1 MRLVLSWL
9 RDFVDIT
16 ASADE
21 IAGRIGLRG
30 FEVASVEPLGGGDAV
45 IDFEITANRPDCLSI
60 LGLAREV
67 ATAFDAPLTLPSADA
82 HAGVRLAT
90 VPTGASDRI
99 SVALEAEDLCPRYAG
114 LVADVTIGPS
124 PSWMTS
130 RLQAAGVRP
139 INAIVDITN
148 YVNLEIGQ
156 PMHAF
161 DHAKLAG
168 GAIRV
173 RRAKPGETIRTLD
186 DVDRK
191 LEPEMLVIADRD
203 RAQAVAGVMGGAA
216 SEVSASTKTVVFESA
231 YFTPASVRRTS
242 KRLNLKTEASI
253 RFERG
258 ADTSAQ
264 AMAIQRAVAL
274 MERIGAGRASGPIVD
289 AYPRPGERRQ
299 LSLRRDRLAR

>member
-9 RDFVDIT
+9 RDFVDIS
-16 ASADE
+16 ASADD
-21 IAGRIGLRG
+21 IAATIGLRG
-30 FEVASVEPLGGGDAV
+30 FEVASIEPFDGGDAV
-45 IDFEITANRPDCLSI
+45 IDLEITANRPDCFSV

-67 ATAFDAPLTLPSADA
+67 STAFELPLTLPSANPGSRA
-82 HAGVRLAT
+82 RLAT
-90 VPTGASDRI
+90 VPVGVSDRI
-99 SVALEAEDLCPRYAG
+99 AIDIDDDDLCPRYAG
-114 LVADVTIGPS
+114 LVADVTVGAS
-124 PSWMTS
+124 PAWMAS

-139 INAIVDITN
+139 INTIVDITN

-168 GAIRV
+168 AQIRV

-216 SEVSASTKTVVFESA
+216 SEVSSTTRAVVFESA
-231 YFTPASVRRTS
+231 YFTPTSVRKAS
-242 KRLNLKTEASI
+242 KRLNLKT
-253 RFERG
+253 
-258 ADTSAQ
+258 
-264 AMAIQRAVAL
+264 
-274 MERIGAGRASGPIVD
+274 
-289 AYPRPGERRQ
+289 
-299 LSLRRDRLAR
+299 